1 MRTYSIVSFID
12 FEFRSLQYAKELDL
26 PDWETLRLKK
36 TNDAV
41 NVFTTI
47 IH

>member
-26 PDWETLRLKK
+26 PDWENFEAKK